1 VYEIDWSNPQ
11 TPYTLPTCAFSYI
24 TNIGHAVSRGF
35 DLDGTYRVARNFT
48 LNLSLGYTDAHYTQ
62 QVMTRPN
69 SSTGVVLLLVPK
81 GQPFIGVPDWNG
93 TFGARY
99 ELRLSHDWHAY
110 ALGQYQY
117 SGRFYNSFG
126 PGVTSYSPDVYKTPG
141 RSYVTARLGLVIKDL
156 DVSFFADNLFNNETL
171 VPSAL
176 GGRVSC
182 RNTNCSIYG
191 SYYQGISGET
201 YRPRTVGLT
210 VAYAF

>member
-1 VYEIDWSNPQ
+1 LVQSADSLYVADVRFQ
-11 TPYTLPTCAFSYI
+11 LHHQY
-24 TNIGHAVSRGF
+24 GHAVSRGF